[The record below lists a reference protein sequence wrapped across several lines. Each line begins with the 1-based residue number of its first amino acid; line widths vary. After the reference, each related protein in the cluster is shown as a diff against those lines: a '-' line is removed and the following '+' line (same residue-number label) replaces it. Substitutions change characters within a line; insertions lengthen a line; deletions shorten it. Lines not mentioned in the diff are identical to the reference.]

1 MNMNETTK
9 PRIIKSNGGVNG
21 QISEN
26 EKRRSAEI
34 NMNPVFT
41 EDKPWK
47 FIKVLKTSTKIVPW
61 LIQIGDEYIVATQGW
76 VARKSEIA
84 MFYRSNKRGTFNI
97 IQDRI
102 TEYWMYV
109 DLEAAVDKFYAEFYE
124 EAEMAKAIALEEETQ
139 NISNEEII

>member
-1 MNMNETTK
+1 MA
-9 PRIIKSNGGVNG
+9 S
-21 QISEN
+21 QIFALDL
-26 EKRRSAEI
+26 RSALSLALG
-34 NMNPVFT
+34 
-41 EDKPWK
+41 
-47 FIKVLKTSTKIVPW
+47 VLLAAPMPLTV
-61 LIQIGDEYIVATQGW
+61 GDDYIVATQGW